1 MVEEDGARLDGQVI
15 WSAPESEHI
24 MPFRILVADDHEIV
38 RMGIRTLFAQKPEWL
53 ICAEVNDGRAA
64 VAEVLASRPDA
75 VILDLMLAGDLSG
88 FDTAAQIK
96 ELAPTTKI
104 IFFSLH
110 EVPATARMVGG
121 DAFVSKSLGARELI
135 TAIDKLIAEQ
145 ATRERSAQ
153 TRAASGATD

>member
-1 MVEEDGARLDGQVI
+1 
-15 WSAPESEHI
+15 

-53 ICAEVNDGRAA
+53 ICAEVIDGRTA
-64 VAEVLASRPDA
+64 VSEVLASEPDA
-75 VILDLMLAGDLSG
+75 VILDLMLPGDLSG

-96 ELAPTTKI
+96 EASPSTKI

-121 DAFVSKSLGARELI
+121 DAFVSKAVGARELI
-135 TAIDKLIAEQ
+135 AAIDKLIAEQ
-145 ATRERSAQ
+145 TSGTTAAQ
-153 TRAASGATD
+153 TRATSGSTD

>member
-1 MVEEDGARLDGQVI
+1 
-15 WSAPESEHI
+15 

-145 ATRERSAQ
+145 AARERSAQ